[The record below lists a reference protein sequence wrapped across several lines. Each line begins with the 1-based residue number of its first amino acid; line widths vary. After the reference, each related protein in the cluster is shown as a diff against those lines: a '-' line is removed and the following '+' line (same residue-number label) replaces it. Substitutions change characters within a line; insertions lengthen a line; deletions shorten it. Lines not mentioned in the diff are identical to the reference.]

1 MKRTTIGAI
10 CLAFA
15 AQLHAVSPA
24 APAPLSAEA
33 RGLQIAQ
40 ETDRRDAGFENSV
53 ADATMV
59 LANRQGDESIRSF
72 RMMTL
77 EQSDDGD
84 KTVAVFDQ
92 PADLAGSAVLTH
104 SHALSADDQWL
115 YLPAVRRVKRI
126 SSRNKAASFMGS
138 EFAFEDLSAW
148 EVRKYSYR
156 YLREEAFD
164 GADCF
169 VVENTP
175 AYEDSG
181 YSKQIEWVDRTI
193 YQPRKLEYYDRQGR
207 LLKTMVFKGY
217 RQYLGRHWRPAEQ
230 IMENHQTGRVTRV
243 IWDAYR
249 FKTDLTPY
257 DFTPDAI
264 ARAR

>member
-1 MKRTTIGAI
+1 MKIRTIAAIGMALGAQW
-10 CLAFA
+10 LAA
-15 AQLHAVSPA
+15 GPAGASESSP
-24 APAPLSAEA
+24 EA

-59 LANRQGDESIRSF
+59 LTNRNGDESIRRF

-77 EQSDDGD
+77 EQSTDGD
-84 KTVAVFDQ
+84 KTVVVFDQ

-148 EVRKYSYR
+148 EVRKYTYR
-156 YLREEAFD
+156 YLRDEAFE

-193 YQPRKLEYYDRQGR
+193 FQPRKLEYYDRQGR
-207 LLKTMVFKGY
+207 LLKTMVFSGY
-217 RQYLGRHWRPAEQ
+217 RQYLDRHWRPTEQ
-230 IMENHQTGRVTRV
+230 TMENHQTGRVTRV
-243 IWDAYR
+243 QWEAFR
-249 FKTDLTPY
+249 FKTDLAPY

-264 ARAR
+264 TRAR